1 MSDFVLMRQNMVKGQ
16 ILPEEVTHPLV
27 LEAFLKVPKEA
38 FVPRQLSHIAYMDEN
53 FPLNANRVLLRPAAL
68 AKLLQALNPSQGDKI
83 LYIACGSGYGPALLN
98 HMGAYVVA
106 LESEPSL
113 SQEAERVI
121 QELNIPSIE
130 IILGPLEE
138 GWEAGA
144 PYDKMIIEGAI
155 EFVPETL
162 VKQLKDDGVI
172 ATLQR
177 TKEGSVKAFLYIKE
191 RHTFTEIY
199 LFDAFAPL
207 LKVFKKEKP
216 FIF

>member
-38 FVPRQLSHIAYMDEN
+38 FVTRQLSHVAYMDEN
-53 FPLNANRVLLRPAAL
+53 FPLSANRILLRPAAL
-68 AKLLQALNPSQGDKI
+68 ARLLQALNPSQGDKI

-98 HMGAYVVA
+98 YMGAHVVA
-106 LESEPSL
+106 LESEASL
-113 SQEAERVI
+113 SQEAERII
-121 QELNIPSIE
+121 QELNMPSIE

-144 PYDKMIIEGAI
+144 PYDKMLIEGGI
-155 EFVPETL
+155 EFVPEIL
-162 VKQLKDDGVI
+162 VKQLKDGGLI
-172 ATLQR
+172 ATLKR
-177 TKEGSVKAFLYIKE
+177 TKEGSAKAFLYIKE
-191 RHTFTEIY
+191 GSTFTEIC

-216 FIF
+216 FVF

>member
-27 LEAFLKVPKEA
+27 LEAFLKVPKEV

-53 FPLNANRVLLRPAAL
+53 FPLSANRVLLRPATL
-68 AKLLQALNPSQGDKI
+68 ARLLQALNPSQGDKI

-98 HMGAYVVA
+98 HMGAHVVA
-106 LESEPSL
+106 LESELSL

-121 QELNIPSIE
+121 QELNMPSIE

-144 PYDKMIIEGAI
+144 PYDKMIIEGGT
-155 EFVPETL
+155 EFIPETL
-162 VKQLKDDGVI
+162 LKQLKNGGVI
-172 ATLQR
+172 ATLKR
-177 TKEGSVKAFLYIKE
+177 VKKGSVKAFLYIKE
-191 RHTFTEIY
+191 GSTFTEIC

-207 LKVFKKEKP
+207 LKVFKKEKS

>member
-1 MSDFVLMRQNMVKGQ
+1 MSDFVLMRQNMIRGQ
-16 ILPEEVTHPLV
+16 ILPEGVTHPLV
-27 LEAFLKVPKEA
+27 LKAFLKVPRET

-53 FPLNANRVLLRPAAL
+53 FPLNANRVLLRPAIL
-68 AKLLQALNPSQGDKI
+68 ARLLQVLNPSQGDKI

-98 HMGAYVVA
+98 EMGAHVVA

-121 QELNIPSIE
+121 QQLNMPTIKV
-130 IILGPLEE
+130 ILGPLEE
-138 GWEAGA
+138 GWEGEA
-144 PYDKMIIEGAI
+144 PYEKMFIEGSI

-162 VKQLKDDGVI
+162 LKQLKVGGVI
-172 ATLQR
+172 ATLKR
-177 TKEGSVKAFLYIKE
+177 AKEESGKAFLYIKE
-191 RHTFTEIY
+191 GCTYTEIC

-207 LKVFKKEKP
+207 LKVFKKEKS